1 MEFDKQLVK
10 ILKEK
15 YESEL
20 KEVGSAYYNTFL
32 LSNSKDSLKTIASIL
47 IENEI
52 EFSFDWDKEDGD
64 GSFILLTDDL
74 NKLKIGLRKL
84 I

>member
-64 GSFILLTDDL
+64 GSFILPTDDL